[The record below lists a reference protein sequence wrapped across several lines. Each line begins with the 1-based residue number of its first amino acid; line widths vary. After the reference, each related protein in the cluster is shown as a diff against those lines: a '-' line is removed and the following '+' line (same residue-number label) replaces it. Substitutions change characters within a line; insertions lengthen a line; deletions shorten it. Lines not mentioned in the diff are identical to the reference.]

1 MTSEPHDLGFY
12 RYPSIKSYSEL
23 VRHLLRRRLGKHLG
37 DAAAVSNPAGDG
49 MAIQEPQHQQ
59 AAGFVASGNREVSDG
74 GMPWRSFLAT
84 HRIYDIVHVSF
95 LGEKS
100 FFDKVK

>member
-1 MTSEPHDLGFY
+1 
-12 RYPSIKSYSEL
+12 
-23 VRHLLRRRLGKHLG
+23 
-37 DAAAVSNPAGDG
+37 